1 MVNAQFIVSRNC
13 YGHAFIVLGAAKHPA
28 QPSAKCKDPM
38 PKRRDSLSAAEQRKR
53 HEDELQRRLDAGE
66 PSPEE
71 ADDRLD
77 EMIRKS
83 IRDHGA

>member
-1 MVNAQFIVSRNC
+1 
-13 YGHAFIVLGAAKHPA
+13 
-28 QPSAKCKDPM
+28 M